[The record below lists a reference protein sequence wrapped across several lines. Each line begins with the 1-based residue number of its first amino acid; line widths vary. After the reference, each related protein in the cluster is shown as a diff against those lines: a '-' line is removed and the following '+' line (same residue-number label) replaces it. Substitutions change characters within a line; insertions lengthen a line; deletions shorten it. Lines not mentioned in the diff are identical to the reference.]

1 MPYKQ
6 VNEYQGIGSK
16 RSQQLSHTAE
26 LHHHYEKQV
35 GQHENQSGR
44 HSDAEK
50 AGGIPGHP
58 EIGLLK
64 LQYAGKRNGK
74 HGQEGVWQERETEI
88 ISDEEK
94 VKGQCP
100 ETEKCH
106 ACREENQGLE
116 QHCPETQPLLRTDLV
131 IPLVVIM
138 QHIEYDNRG
147 EEGGERVVET
157 RDGIVL
163 RRHIDG
169 YQRIDRRQQ
178 KHRQKRG
185 REIYAHGLPVF
196 QDSFLHR
203 FKIADISGT
212 PPSDNQSSISRQSS
226 PHSSS

>member
-35 GQHENQSGR
+35 GQHKNQSGR

-64 LQYAGKRNGK
+64 LQYAGKRNGE

-88 ISDEEK
+88 IPDEEK
-94 VKGQCP
+94 VNGQCA

-106 ACREENQGLE
+106 ARREENQGLE

-138 QHIEYDNRG
+138 QHIEYDNRS
-147 EEGGERVVET
+147 EEGSERVVET

-163 RRHIDG
+163 RCHIYG
-169 YQRIDRRQQ
+169 NQRIDSRKQ
-178 KHRQKRG
+178 KHRYKRG
-185 REIYAHGLPVF
+185 CEINADGLAIF
-196 QDSFLHR
+196 QNALLLHL
-203 FKIADISGT
+203 A
-212 PPSDNQSSISRQSS
+212 SS
-226 PHSSS
+226 PAHLPPRYLRKTSI